1 MTDLQTLK
9 GLNCPRC
16 GGTVSI
22 PEGQAIV
29 QCPYCDLRAV
39 VQGERGAGE
48 ASDRRSAPHFSH
60 APSERGAGEASD
72 GRSAERGVRRYQV
85 PCRVDRAAAQGKLN
99 GFLGSNLAIAF
110 NAKGQAQLNESFL
123 VWLPFRATWSRVLGW
138 VFGKEK
144 VGSGKNSRWEPRE
157 KKIAKDMV
165 WNGAACDVGE
175 FGVQRVPLQHNPS
188 ELEPFDAEALRAS
201 GMVFE
206 PVNSVAEAQAAAEA
220 EFAQRVQNEAGID
233 RVSQTFTRYVNERF
247 GVVYYPLW
255 VLRYLYRGRA
265 YQVVVDGHSGDV
277 LYGKAPG
284 NTLYRAGVL
293 VGGMALGAFLGVDV
307 SLGIMGAGIGT
318 NSDDGDGPFIFALLV
333 AAVGF
338 GMMFFAYRAFRY
350 GEVYEYQR
358 DKPNR
363 VTGSTV
369 TEMLPVPEAVKRL
382 LR

>member
-1 MTDLQTLK
+1 MSSEVRTLH

-16 GGTVSI
+16 GGTVTI

-39 VQGERGAGE
+39 VQGDRGI
-48 ASDRRSAPHFSH
+48 
-60 APSERGAGEASD
+60 
-72 GRSAERGVRRYQV
+72 RRYQL
-85 PCRVDRAAAQGKLN
+85 PCKVDRAAAQGKLA

-110 NAKGQAQLNESFL
+110 NAKGQAQLTESFL
-123 VWLPFRATWSRVLGW
+123 AWIPFWASWSRVLGW

-157 KKIAKDMV
+157 KKITEDMT
-165 WNGAACDVGE
+165 WNGVACDVGE
-175 FGVQRVPLQHNPS
+175 FGVQRVPLEHKPH
-188 ELEPFDAEALRAS
+188 ELEPFNAEALRAS
-201 GMVFE
+201 GLVFE
-206 PVNSVAEAQAAAEA
+206 PVNSVSDAQTAAER
-220 EFAQRVQNEAGID
+220 EFADRVRDRAGID

-247 GVVYYPLW
+247 GLVYYPLW
-255 VLRYLYRGRA
+255 VLRYVYRGRA
-265 YQVVVDGHSGDV
+265 YQVVVDGYSGEV

-284 NTLYRAGVL
+284 NTVYRAAVL

-307 SLGIMGAGIGT
+307 SLAILGATGSG
-318 NSDDGDGPFIFALLV
+318 SGDEDGPVVFALLV

-358 DKPNR
+358 HKPNR
-363 VTGSTV
+363 VSGSTF
-369 TEMLPVPEAVKRL
+369 TDALPIPEEVKRL
-382 LR
+382 LK

>member
-1 MTDLQTLK
+1 MSSEVRTLH

-16 GGTVSI
+16 GGTITI

-39 VQGERGAGE
+39 VQGERVAGS
-48 ASDRRSAPHFSH
+48 ASDR
-60 APSERGAGEASD
+60 
-72 GRSAERGVRRYQV
+72 RSAERGVRRYQV
-85 PCRVDRAAAQGKLN
+85 PCRVDRAAAQGKLT
-99 GFLGSNLAIAF
+99 GFLGSNMAIAF
-110 NAKGQAQLNESFL
+110 NAKGQAQLTESFL
-123 VWLPFRATWSRVLGW
+123 AWIPFWATWSRVLGW
-138 VFGKEK
+138 VFGKER
-144 VGSGKNSRWEPRE
+144 VGSGKNQRWEPRE
-157 KKIAKDMV
+157 KKITEDMS

-175 FGVQRVPLQHNPS
+175 FGVWRVPLQHKPN
-188 ELEPFDAEALRAS
+188 ELEPFNAEALRAS

-206 PVNSVAEAQAAAEA
+206 PVTSVSEAQTAAEN
-220 EFAQRVQNEAGID
+220 EFQQRVRNKSGID
-233 RVSQTFTRYVNERF
+233 RISQAFTRFVNERF

-255 VLRYLYRGRA
+255 VLRYSYRGRA
-265 YQVVVDGHSGDV
+265 YQVVVDGYSGEV

-307 SLGIMGAGIGT
+307 SLGILGATAGG
-318 NSDDGDGPFIFALLV
+318 NSDDGEGIFIFALIV
-333 AAVGF
+333 AAIGL

-358 DKPNR
+358 EKPNR
-363 VTGSTV
+363 VTGSTF
-369 TEMLPVPEAVKRL
+369 TDALPVPEDVKRL